1 MDVVYIHFRDHVE
14 QTKTVQEIP
23 APTATEEGASREIPT
38 TGTQTVL
45 EAIQSARQRSLEV
58 FPTLLPEVFKQK
70 LEVSNK
76 CRCNNLYI
84 TSIIENSKMN
94 KIHHTIY

>member
-1 MDVVYIHFRDHVE
+1 MNIVYFHFRDHVE

-23 APTATEEGASREIPT
+23 AATEEVASREIRT
-38 TGTQTVL
+38 IGTQTVL

-58 FPTLLPEVFKQK
+58 FPTLLPEVFNQK
-70 LEVSNK
+70 LEMRNK
-76 CRCNNLYI
+76 CQCNNLYI